1 MSDLKT
7 FETDTFATDVLQ
19 SGEPVLIDFWAE
31 WCGPC
36 RAIAP
41 VVDEIAE
48 QFAGKLTVGKLDV
61 DQNPEIAMQYGVM
74 GIPTLG
80 LFQGGRLVDRLV
92 GFPGPGAVK
101 SWIARAL
108 EAQPAA

>member
-7 FETDTFATDVLQ
+7 FQTATFQADVLEA
-19 SGEPVLIDFWAE
+19 SEPVLIDFWAA

-36 RAIAP
+36 RAMEP
-41 VVDEIAE
+41 VVDQLALDL
-48 QFAGKLTVGKLDV
+48 AGKVTVGKLDV
-61 DQNPEIAMQYGVM
+61 DENPEIAMQYGVM

-80 LFQGGRLVDRLV
+80 LFSGGRMVDRLV
-92 GFPGPGAVK
+92 GYPGPSGVK

-108 EAQPAA
+108 ETAAA